1 MGSQPFWVPQL
12 YGQIHQYNYN
22 KLNSMED
29 VWSLDSYMNVM
40 MINYD
45 RKIKVCIV
53 VLFLYN

>member
-12 YGQIHQYNYN
+12 YGRIHQYNYN

-45 RKIKVCIV
+45 GKIEVCIV
-53 VLFLYN
+53 MLFLYN